1 MLLSIGMIVKNEEKY
16 LESCLTAL
24 KPILDNVDSELVIAD
39 TGSTDNTVEIAKR
52 FTDKV
57 YYFEWINDF
66 SAARNFTM
74 EKSSGE
80 WFMFIDADEIMQ
92 SCDEIINFFRSGEYN
107 SYGCAAYN
115 VHSFTDEEDMT
126 QYTDAFAMRL
136 AKKFSD
142 VRFKNAV
149 HEAFDPLYGPVKFL
163 TSTVFHYG
171 YSYNKNGKTT
181 EQAYEKSKRNLELLL
196 KSLEGP
202 DTEFSVYRE
211 IADCYTII
219 DDYETAL
226 KYIDKGL
233 EELDHNYIAITQ
245 YYSYKVGLQ
254 LVIFKDYEGAV
265 QTCNEY
271 FGSGTPSRDKAIATD
286 IDIYAIRGES
296 LYRLGDYSAALND
309 FRQFFKLY
317 ADYKNNK
324 LNTEDLLYNQI
335 KVKDHNVKY
344 IFRMFFDACIKTQEF
359 HVAEEYLKRFDAES
373 YQNDKPYMLMHFR
386 QRAEIMMH
394 IGWKSVKKFISL
406 LDDENKELFFR
417 VLRGKMFY
425 TDKPEELM
433 SVLSDFRKVVPCA
446 DDVIGIYR
454 SYFDG
459 VLEYENIK
467 NFIENFGADGNAD
480 IFCIMLSCGMD
491 ISCFLTADG
500 FNAEN
505 CIDEFYA
512 YFGDKAFLLEEYD
525 VDMLLPDALV
535 NAASLYGWAM
545 SAALNE
551 GKNIEQLF
559 EDFGKIAAKWQSEFP
574 NEEKIPGDIR
584 AGIIVHG
591 IAEARKMKDYHT
603 CIAEMRKLI
612 KVCPDFAPF
621 VSEYREVVSRE
632 ATQQSNVNSELAEMA
647 NAVKRNIRSML
658 DAGDIS
664 SAEKTLLELEK
675 ICPADAEI
683 GMLKFK
689 IKMLKKQ

>member
-16 LESCLTAL
+16 LERCLTAL
-24 KPILDNVDSELVIAD
+24 KPILDNVESELIIAD
-39 TGSTDNTVEIAKR
+39 TGSTDNTVEIAKK

-57 YYFEWINDF
+57 YFFEWINDF

-74 EKSSGE
+74 ERSSGE
-80 WFMFIDADEIMQ
+80 WFMFLDADEIFQ
-92 SCDEIINFFRSGEYN
+92 SCDKIIVFFNSGEYR
-107 SYGCAAYN
+107 SYGNACYI
-115 VHSFTDEEDMT
+115 VRSYTDESNMDVYVDSYVT
-126 QYTDAFAMRL
+126 RL
-136 AKKFSD
+136 AKRYPD
-142 VRFKNAV
+142 VAFKNKI
-149 HEAFDPLYGPVKFL
+149 HEALAPLHGSMKFI
-163 TSTVFHYG
+163 TEIADHYG
-171 YSYNKNGKTT
+171 YIFTKNGVPT
-181 EQAYEKSKRNLELLL
+181 EQAYDKSRRNLELML
-196 KSLEGP
+196 KKLDEPNVEYSI
-202 DTEFSVYRE
+202 YRE
-211 IADCYTII
+211 IADSYSVIG
-219 DDYETAL
+219 EKEKAL
-226 KYIDKGL
+226 EYISKGL
-233 EELDHNYIAITQ
+233 DILDHRDIAINQ
-245 YYSYKVGLQ
+245 YYS
-254 LVIFKDYEGAV
+254 FKAV
-265 QTCNEY
+265 ALMDMKRYAESIQTCNDY
-271 FGSGTPSRDKAIATD
+271 FGSGNPSRKTTIATD
-286 IDIYAIRGES
+286 VDMYAIRGES
-296 LYRLGDYSAALND
+296 YYRLGDYRKALSD
-309 FRQFFKLY
+309 LRQFFKVY
-317 ADYKNNK
+317 TDYKNNR
-324 LNTEDLLYNQI
+324 LNTDDLLYNQI
-335 KVKDHNVKY
+335 KVKDRNVKY
-344 IFRMFFDACIKTQEF
+344 IIHMFLGSCIELHEF
-359 HVAEEYLKRFDAES
+359 SIAEEYLKRFNVEQ
-373 YQNDKPYMLMHFR
+373 YQNDKAYMLAHFR

-394 IGWKSVKKFISL
+394 TGWKSVKKFISL
-406 LDDENKELFFR
+406 LDDENKKLFFR

-425 TDKPEELM
+425 TDKPEELLN
-433 SVLSDFRKVVPCA
+433 VLSDFRKVVPCA

-467 NFIENFGADGNAD
+467 NFIENFGTDGNAD

-525 VDMLLPDALV
+525 VDMLSPDALV

-551 GKNIEQLF
+551 GKSIEQLF
-559 EDFGKIAAKWQSEFP
+559 ESFGKIAAKWQSEFP
-574 NEEKIPGDIR
+574 NEEKIPGDIL

-591 IAEARKMKDYHT
+591 IAEARKINDYHT

-621 VSEYREVVSRE
+621 VSQYRQVIEQE
-632 ATQQSNVNSELAEMA
+632 AVQQRNVRSELAGMA
-647 NAVKRNIRSML
+647 DVVKRNIRSML

-675 ICPADAEI
+675 FCPSDAEI

>member
-16 LESCLTAL
+16 LEKCLTAL

-39 TGSTDNTVEIAKR
+39 TGSTDNTVEIAKK

-74 EKSSGE
+74 EKSVGE
-80 WFMFIDADEIMQ
+80 WYMFLDADEIFQ
-92 SCDEIINFFRSGEYN
+92 NCDDIISFFNSGEYK
-107 SYGCAAYN
+107 SYGNASYT
-115 VHSFTDEEDMT
+115 VRSYTDESDMSIF
-126 QYTDAFAMRL
+126 TDAFTMRL
-136 AKKFSD
+136 AKRFPD

-149 HEAFDPLYGPVKFL
+149 HEALDPLHGAVKFL
-163 TSTVFHYG
+163 NSVVDHYG
-171 YSYNKNGKTT
+171 YIFTNNGEITA
-181 EQAYEKSKRNLELLL
+181 QAYAKSHRNLNLLL
-196 KSLEGP
+196 KSLAEP
-202 DTEFSVYRE
+202 QVDYNVYKE
-211 IADCYTII
+211 IADCYNVIGEKQKAI
-219 DDYETAL
+219 EYAE
-226 KYIDKGL
+226 KGL
-233 EELDHNYIAITQ
+233 EVLDHNHIAINQ
-245 YYSYKVGLQ
+245 YYS
-254 LVIFKDYEGAV
+254 FKAV
-265 QTCNEY
+265 ALMSVQRYGEAIETCNDY
-271 FGSGTPSRDKAIATD
+271 FGSGNPSRKTTIATD
-286 IDIYAIRGES
+286 VDMYAIRGES
-296 LYRLGDYSAALND
+296 YYRLGDYRKALSD
-309 FRQFFKLY
+309 LRQFFKVY
-317 ADYKNNK
+317 TDYKNNR
-324 LNTEDLLYNQI
+324 LNTDDLLYNQI
-335 KVKDHNVKY
+335 KVKDRNVKY
-344 IFRMFFDACIKTQEF
+344 IIHMFLGSCIELHEF
-359 HVAEEYLKRFDAES
+359 SIAEEYLKRFNVEQ
-373 YQNDKPYMLMHFR
+373 YQNDKAYMLAHFR

-394 IGWKSVKKFISL
+394 TGWKSVKKFISL

-467 NFIENFGADGNAD
+467 NFIENFGTDGNAD

-500 FNAEN
+500 FNTEN

-525 VDMLLPDALV
+525 VDMLSPAALV
-535 NAASLYGWAM
+535 IAASLYGWAM

-658 DAGDIS
+658 DAGDIT

-675 ICPADAEI
+675 LCPADAEI